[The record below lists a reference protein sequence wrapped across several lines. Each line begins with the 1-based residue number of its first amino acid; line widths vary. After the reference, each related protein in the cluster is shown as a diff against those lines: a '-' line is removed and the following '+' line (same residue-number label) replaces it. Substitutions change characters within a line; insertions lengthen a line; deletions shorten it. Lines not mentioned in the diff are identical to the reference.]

1 MRGMMWWMVVAMFFA
16 GGEMA
21 SAIHAASRD
30 SEVALY
36 GPSFPVG
43 DLQFTIPSK
52 WKIEM
57 VDSPAR
63 GGQWRVPPL
72 HAGGEGGEVVV
83 FYFGTRSNGTGTE
96 TIGGTAKENI
106 EAWIGTIFNAEGHP
120 AAAEVKHR
128 QVGAFKISQVVI
140 FGTYNQ
146 VVSLPGVPPVPK
158 SNYGLLGAVI
168 ENPGGNIYW
177 RFTGPE
183 ALITA
188 NLPLFNKI
196 IDSVRPQDNKPPAP

>member
-1 MRGMMWWMVVAMFFA
+1 MLRAVVAMFFA
-16 GGEMA
+16 GGLLA
-21 SAIHAASRD
+21 PAIHAAMRD
-30 SEVALY
+30 SGVALN

-43 DLQFTIPSK
+43 NLNFTIPSK
-52 WKIEM
+52 WHIEM

-72 HAGGEGGEVVV
+72 HPGGEGGEVVA
-83 FYFGTRSNGTGTE
+83 FYFGPGV
-96 TIGGTAKENI
+96 GGTAKENI
-106 EAWIGTIFNAEGHP
+106 EAWIGTIFTAEGHP
-120 AAAEVKHR
+120 AAAEVKHHETA
-128 QVGAFKISQVVI
+128 GFKISQVVI

-146 VVSLPGVPPVPK
+146 VISLPGVPPVPK

-168 ENPGGNIYW
+168 ENPQGNIYW

-188 NLPLFNKI
+188 NLPLFNKV
-196 IDSVRPQDNKPPAP
+196 IDSVRPQDNK

>member
-1 MRGMMWWMVVAMFFA
+1 MLWAVAAFMVA
-16 GGEMA
+16 GGAMA
-21 SAIHAASRD
+21 PASRAASREA
-30 SEVALY
+30 EVSLY
-36 GPSFPVG
+36 GPTFPVG
-43 DLQFTIPSK
+43 DLNFTIPSK
-52 WKIEM
+52 WHIEK

-72 HAGGEGGEVVV
+72 HGEGEGGEVVA
-83 FYFGTRSNGTGTE
+83 FYFGPG
-96 TIGGTAKENI
+96 IGGTAKENI

-120 AAAEVKHR
+120 AAAEVKHH
-128 QVGAFKISQVVI
+128 QIGGFKISQVVI

-146 VVSLPGVPPVPK
+146 VVTLPGVPPEPK

-183 ALITA
+183 PLITA
-188 NLPLFNKI
+188 NLPLFDRV
-196 IDSVRPQDNKPPAP
+196 IDSVRPQDNKEP

>member
-1 MRGMMWWMVVAMFFA
+1 MRGLTLRTVAALVMAA
-16 GGEMA
+16 GEL
-21 SAIHAASRD
+21 IQAACAAPRD
-30 SEVALY
+30 AEVPLS

-43 DLQFTIPSK
+43 DLKFTIPSK
-52 WKIEM
+52 WRIEP
-57 VDSPAR
+57 VETLAR

-72 HAGGEGGEVVV
+72 RAGGEGGQVVV
-83 FYFGTRSNGTGTE
+83 FYFGTESDGTP
-96 TIGGTAKENI
+96 IGGTPRENI
-106 EAWIGTIFNAEGHP
+106 EAWIGTMFNAEGHP
-120 AAAEVKHR
+120 AAAEVKHHEIT
-128 QVGAFKISQVVI
+128 GFKISEVVL

-168 ENPGGNIYW
+168 ENPQGNIYW

-196 IDSVRPQDNKPPAP
+196 LDSVKPQDK